1 MANVS
6 FGGVSTVVTIPTL
19 VSIVAFVWARNE
31 ASTAFP
37 FQPRGVWP
45 NHFACR

>member
-19 VSIVAFVWARNE
+19 VSIVAFVWARSK
-31 ASTAFP
+31 ASAAFP
-37 FQPRGVWP
+37 FQPRGV
-45 NHFACR
+45 